1 MPRRQRKISYI
12 RKPFARK
19 SLVSLPFALL
29 ALVSCAASLAISVQ
43 HQGSGD
49 INVAAWGVTSMIFA
63 VIALCYSITSFVEQE
78 KNYILSKI
86 SLVISVLL
94 LVFWVCM
101 VVVGLVG

>member
-1 MPRRQRKISYI
+1 MPGRQRKISYI
-12 RKPFARK
+12 KKPFARK

-29 ALVSCAASLAISVQ
+29 ALASCVVSLAISVH

-49 INVAAWGVTSMIFA
+49 INVAAWGVTSMIFG

-78 KNYILSKI
+78 KNYILAKI
-86 SLVISVLL
+86 SLAISSLL
-94 LVFWVCM
+94 LVFWICM

>member
-12 RKPFARK
+12 KKPFARK
-19 SLVSLPFALL
+19 SFVSLPFALL
-29 ALVSCAASLAISVQ
+29 ALASCVVSLAISMY
-43 HQGSGD
+43 HQGNGD
-49 INVAAWGVTSMIFA
+49 INVAAWGVTSMVFD

-86 SLVISVLL
+86 SLVISSLL
-94 LVFWVCM
+94 LVFWICM